1 MKSPLLNSIY
11 LKLSQTD
18 DLSGLKKAVSTYIKY
33 MYILYLDVLEDC
45 GVNDLDEKI
54 EVKTKFQDGYTLK
67 HTYEAGYYLINL
79 LLDSDEYKKAI
90 QNLDSRFLD
99 ECECPNKEQVLNYL
113 KAIIAEVGSETIKKE
128 EWDEISNY
136 FENCPELQGEDE

>member
-11 LKLSQTD
+11 LKMSQKN
-18 DLSGLKKAVSTYIKY
+18 DLSGLKKTIDTYVKY
-33 MYILYLDVLEDC
+33 MYVLYLDVLEDC
-45 GVNDLDEKI
+45 GVNNLDEKI

-79 LLDSDEYKKAI
+79 LLDSDEYKRAVSK
-90 QNLDSRFLD
+90 LDERFLD

-113 KAIIAEVGSETIKKE
+113 KAIIADVGSETIEKE
-128 EWDEISNY
+128 KWDSISEY
-136 FENCPELQGEDE
+136 FTDCPELSSDEE